1 MKSFN
6 NSVLGVTLLE
16 VMLVL
21 VIISTVIVMSM
32 RYYSNASASSQA
44 ESILGTLQAIG
55 AAADSY
61 AVGSTSGYTGFAATN
76 LPTNLSGQWGVI
88 ALSGTASATGF
99 SVSFPTV
106 NNSTCLALKNLMAT
120 GVSRFTAGTCPVA
133 GTPGALVFTYSSSTS
148 TT

>member
-1 MKSFN
+1 MLKRN
-6 NSVLGVTLLE
+6 LGVTLLE

-21 VIISTVIVMSM
+21 VVISTVIVMSM

-55 AAADSY
+55 SAADAY
-61 AVGSTSGYTGFAATN
+61 AVGSTNGYAGFSATN
-76 LPTNLSGQWGVI
+76 LPTNLSGQWGTI
-88 ALSGTASATGF
+88 ALSGTVSATGF
-99 SVSFPTV
+99 SVNFPTV

-120 GVSRFTAGTCPVA
+120 GVSRFTINGSCPSA
-133 GTPGALVFTYSSSTS
+133 GTPGALLFDYKSSTS